1 MSSWNDVTK
10 KVREIRKNF
19 VVRCAISFVAV
30 LASALLQSYV
40 ILAFIRPAGLLSS
53 GFTGLAILI
62 DRIAELYG
70 FTVST
75 SLALVVLNLPVAL
88 MCCRSINVKFTVF
101 SLLQVFFASFFL
113 KVCHYTPLFEDLTLN
128 VIFGGVLYGLSVV
141 LSLKGNASTG
151 GTDFIALYVSNK
163 TGKSIWNYVFMG
175 NVCILVI
182 FGHIST
188 KMIST
193 FHHRYDR
200 VTLQIT
206 TEKAEEVMKAY
217 VSKYHHGISCVDAIG
232 GYSHK
237 KMYLLH
243 TVISS
248 YEINDIVQLIQEVDE
263 NVIINVFKTEDFY
276 GGFYRESLD

>member
-10 KVREIRKNF
+10 KVRELRKNF
-19 VVRCAISFVAV
+19 IVRCVISFVAV

-62 DRIAELYG
+62 DRITELYG
-70 FTVST
+70 FSVST

-101 SLLQVFFASFFL
+101 SFLQVFFASFFL
-113 KVCHYTPLFEDLTLN
+113 KVCHYTPLFDDLTLN
-128 VIFGGVLYGLSVV
+128 VIFGHMFGWKYAG
-141 LSLKGNASTG
+141 
-151 GTDFIALYVSNK
+151 Y
-163 TGKSIWNYVFMG
+163 SILFQ
-175 NVCILVI
+175 
-182 FGHIST
+182 FIST

-206 TEKAEEVMKAY
+206 TEKAEEIMKKY
-217 VSKYHHGISCVDAIG
+217 VSQYHHGISCVEAIG

-248 YEINDIVQLIQEVDE
+248 YEINDIVQLIQDVDE
-263 NVIINVFKTEDFY
+263 HVIINVFKTENFY

>member
-1 MSSWNDVTK
+1 M
-10 KVREIRKNF
+10 
-19 VVRCAISFVAV
+19 
-30 LASALLQSYV
+30 QSYV

-62 DRIAELYG
+62 DRITELYG
-70 FTVST
+70 FSVST

-113 KVCHYTPLFEDLTLN
+113 KVCHYTPLFDDLTLN

-141 LSLKGNASTG
+141 LALKGNASTG

-182 FGHIST
+182 FGHMFGWKYAGYSILFQFIST

-206 TEKAEEVMKAY
+206 TEKAEEIMKKY
-217 VSKYHHGISCVDAIG
+217 VSQYHHGISCVEAIG

-248 YEINDIVQLIQEVDE
+248 YEINDIVQLIQDVDE
-263 NVIINVFKTEDFY
+263 HVIINVFKTENFY

>member
-1 MSSWNDVTK
+1 MIAKYK
-10 KVREIRKNF
+10 KNILVRRLITILA
-19 VVRCAISFVAV
+19 VV
-30 LASALLQSYV
+30 ASALLQTYV
-40 ILAFIRPAGLLSS
+40 IQAFIRPANLLSS

-163 TGKSIWNYVFMG
+163 TGSCTFTSGCK
-175 NVCILVI
+175 
-182 FGHIST
+182 GHHS
-188 KMIST
+188 
-193 FHHRYDR
+193 
-200 VTLQIT
+200 
-206 TEKAEEVMKAY
+206 
-217 VSKYHHGISCVDAIG
+217 
-232 GYSHK
+232 
-237 KMYLLH
+237 
-243 TVISS
+243 
-248 YEINDIVQLIQEVDE
+248 
-263 NVIINVFKTEDFY
+263 
-276 GGFYRESLD
+276 

>member
-113 KVCHYTPLFEDLTLN
+113 NLFRSVNHCPHLTTITGIGDSSTTCWLTLP
-128 VIFGGVLYGLSVV
+128 IRAPRKRPRPRLPI
-141 LSLKGNASTG
+141 T
-151 GTDFIALYVSNK
+151 T
-163 TGKSIWNYVFMG
+163 
-175 NVCILVI
+175 
-182 FGHIST
+182 
-188 KMIST
+188 IST
-193 FHHRYDR
+193 FSSAATFRMASCA
-200 VTLQIT
+200 
-206 TEKAEEVMKAY
+206 EKFWL
-217 VSKYHHGISCVDAIG
+217 VS
-232 GYSHK
+232 
-237 KMYLLH
+237 
-243 TVISS
+243 T
-248 YEINDIVQLIQEVDE
+248 
-263 NVIINVFKTEDFY
+263 
-276 GGFYRESLD
+276 

>member
-62 DRIAELYG
+62 DRITELYG

-101 SLLQVFFASFFL
+101 SGIFCKLFL
-113 KVCHYTPLFEDLTLN
+113 KSLPL
-128 VIFGGVLYGLSVV
+128 YS
-141 LSLKGNASTG
+141 
-151 GTDFIALYVSNK
+151 
-163 TGKSIWNYVFMG
+163 
-175 NVCILVI
+175 
-182 FGHIST
+182 
-188 KMIST
+188 
-193 FHHRYDR
+193 
-200 VTLQIT
+200 
-206 TEKAEEVMKAY
+206 
-217 VSKYHHGISCVDAIG
+217 AI
-232 GYSHK
+232 
-237 KMYLLH
+237 
-243 TVISS
+243 
-248 YEINDIVQLIQEVDE
+248 
-263 NVIINVFKTEDFY
+263 
-276 GGFYRESLD
+276 

>member
-88 MCCRSINVKFTVF
+88 MCCRQHQREIHGVF
-101 SLLQVFFASFFL
+101 AAAGIFCKLFL
-113 KVCHYTPLFEDLTLN
+113 KSLPL
-128 VIFGGVLYGLSVV
+128 YS
-141 LSLKGNASTG
+141 
-151 GTDFIALYVSNK
+151 
-163 TGKSIWNYVFMG
+163 
-175 NVCILVI
+175 
-182 FGHIST
+182 
-188 KMIST
+188 
-193 FHHRYDR
+193 
-200 VTLQIT
+200 
-206 TEKAEEVMKAY
+206 
-217 VSKYHHGISCVDAIG
+217 AI
-232 GYSHK
+232 
-237 KMYLLH
+237 
-243 TVISS
+243 
-248 YEINDIVQLIQEVDE
+248 
-263 NVIINVFKTEDFY
+263 
-276 GGFYRESLD
+276 

>member
-101 SLLQVFFASFFL
+101 SLLQETHPQV
-113 KVCHYTPLFEDLTLN
+113 VPTLLPSMFP
-128 VIFGGVLYGLSVV
+128 IRPESPFGTMCSWEMCV
-141 LSLKGNASTG
+141 SL
-151 GTDFIALYVSNK
+151 
-163 TGKSIWNYVFMG
+163 
-175 NVCILVI
+175 
-182 FGHIST
+182 
-188 KMIST
+188 
-193 FHHRYDR
+193 
-200 VTLQIT
+200 
-206 TEKAEEVMKAY
+206 
-217 VSKYHHGISCVDAIG
+217 
-232 GYSHK
+232 
-237 KMYLLH
+237 
-243 TVISS
+243 
-248 YEINDIVQLIQEVDE
+248 
-263 NVIINVFKTEDFY
+263 
-276 GGFYRESLD
+276 

>member
-1 MSSWNDVTK
+1 
-10 KVREIRKNF
+10 
-19 VVRCAISFVAV
+19 
-30 LASALLQSYV
+30 
-40 ILAFIRPAGLLSS
+40 
-53 GFTGLAILI
+53 
-62 DRIAELYG
+62 
-70 FTVST
+70 
-75 SLALVVLNLPVAL
+75 

-113 KVCHYTPLFEDLTLN
+113 KVCHYTPLFDDLTLN

-151 GTDFIALYVSNK
+151 VRLYCPPMFIQDRKVHLELCVH
-163 TGKSIWNYVFMG
+163 GKCVYPCNFWTHVRLGWYAGYSILFQ
-175 NVCILVI
+175 
-182 FGHIST
+182 FIST